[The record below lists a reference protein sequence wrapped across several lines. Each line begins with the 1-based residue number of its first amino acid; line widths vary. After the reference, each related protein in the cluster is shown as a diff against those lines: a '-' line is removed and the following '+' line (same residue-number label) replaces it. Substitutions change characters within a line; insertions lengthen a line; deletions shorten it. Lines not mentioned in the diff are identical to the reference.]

1 MLFVLIIQ
9 KCIEMSTRL
18 RYDGFEQRNSICSDE
33 QSKGGGDKVNIRK
46 RTMAQVSR
54 LYYEENMTQQQ
65 IGKKLELSR
74 MKVSRLLQ
82 KAKEEGVVKILI
94 DYSGVYPELEE
105 DIMKKYKVKDVIII
119 DSFTGL
125 SSKQQIAQA
134 TAYYLEKHLKNN
146 TTVAVGWGTTIRSIP
161 EYIHSIEATGILFSP
176 IIGGHGQSELGMHAT
191 TISASLAEKTNGQSL
206 SLIAPALV
214 HSKAERS
221 ILVSDPQI
229 QYVLEKTADADYA
242 VFSLGNPLA
251 QDSSIR
257 KSGYISEKD
266 LRQLSE
272 EDAVCDIVSI
282 SFLNKEN
289 KECCTNITDRCVGI
303 TGEQLKKIP
312 NKICAVEGEEKYESV
327 KAALQAGYIDILITN
342 QNVAQYLSEH

>member
-1 MLFVLIIQ
+1 
-9 KCIEMSTRL
+9 
-18 RYDGFEQRNSICSDE
+18 
-33 QSKGGGDKVNIRK
+33 
-46 RTMAQVSR
+46 
-54 LYYEENMTQQQ
+54 MTQQQ
-65 IGKKLELSR
+65 IGHKLELSR
-74 MKVSRLLQ
+74 IKVSRLLQ

-105 DIMKKYKVKDVIII
+105 DIMKKYDVKDVIII
-119 DSFTGL
+119 DNSPGL

-161 EYIHSIEATGILFSP
+161 DYIHSIEATGILFSP

-191 TISASLAEKTNGQSL
+191 TISANLAQKANGQSL

-214 HSKAERS
+214 QSKAERN

-242 VFSLGNPLA
+242 VFSLGNPLV
-251 QDSSIR
+251 QDSSIS
-257 KSGYISEKD
+257 KSGYISERD
-266 LRQLSE
+266 LKQLSE
-272 EDAVCDIVSI
+272 EDAICDIVSI
-282 SFLNKEN
+282 SFLNKES
-289 KECCTNITDRCVGI
+289 KECCTNITDRCIGI

-312 NKICAVEGEEKYESV
+312 NKICVVEGEEKYESV
-327 KAALQAGYIDILITN
+327 KAALKAGYIDILITN
-342 QNVAQYLSEH
+342 QNVAQYLSDN